1 VGCGPCVLAGWIN
14 VDQQPRH
21 RIDLAADL
29 RTSLA
34 LQSDSVDYIVG
45 IHVLQDLPFLDIPPA
60 LMELQRV
67 LKPSG
72 LIRLALPDLDR
83 AICAYLTGDHDYF
96 YVPDTDARL
105 IGTKL
110 VTQIVWYGSVRTP
123 MTFDCMQEL
132 LANQGFE
139 HIRRCAFGQT
149 AGPYPDITCLDN
161 RPRESLF
168 IEATKPE
175 VRR

>member
-1 VGCGPCVLAGWIN
+1 MGCGPCVLAGWIN

-34 LQSDSVDYIVG
+34 LQSDSIDYIVG

-72 LIRLALPDLDR
+72 LIRLALPDLDK

-96 YVPDTDARL
+96 MC
-105 IGTKL
+105 
-110 VTQIVWYGSVRTP
+110 RTP
-123 MTFDCMQEL
+123 TRALSAQ
-132 LANQGFE
+132 NW
-139 HIRRCAFGQT
+139 
-149 AGPYPDITCLDN
+149 
-161 RPRESLF
+161 
-168 IEATKPE
+168 
-175 VRR
+175 